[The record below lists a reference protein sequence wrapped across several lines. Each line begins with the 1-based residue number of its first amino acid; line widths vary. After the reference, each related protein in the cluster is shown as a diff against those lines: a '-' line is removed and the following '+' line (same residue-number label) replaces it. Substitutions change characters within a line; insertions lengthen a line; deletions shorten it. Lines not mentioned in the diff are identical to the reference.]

1 MVIFSS
7 IDKIRHILSLFYVI
21 IIKIKGGIF
30 MLKYVKKYWIL
41 GVIIIICVGI
51 SIYKYVEYKEREK
64 SMLTVANAMNEY
76 LSRN

>member
-1 MVIFSS
+1 
-7 IDKIRHILSLFYVI
+7 
-21 IIKIKGGIF
+21 
-30 MLKYVKKYWIL
+30 MLKYVKKYWIF
-41 GVIIIICVGI
+41 GVIIIICIGV